1 VIDAWKLERYNTAA
15 LSPRTQISRTP
26 GLLPLLLNSLLSL

>member
-1 VIDAWKLERYNTAA
+1 LERYNTAA

-26 GLLPLLLNSLLSL
+26 GLLPLLRLQT